1 MSLGLGAWGGD
12 PRPAIT
18 LGPASAFPVPRI
30 TSKKFLPVKR
40 RYLTEREVERLI
52 EAAKSNRHGASHIA
66 RMNIGPLRSLLPLP
80 ADRIAPA
87 RSIPAAVTIR
97 MEKGEVR

>member
-12 PRPAIT
+12 TRPAIT

-66 RMNIGPLRSLLPLP
+66 RMNIGPLRSLLPRWP
-80 ADRIAPA
+80 AWPA
-87 RSIPAAVTIR
+87 CWPCGVVICPVASRLMP
-97 MEKGEVR
+97 